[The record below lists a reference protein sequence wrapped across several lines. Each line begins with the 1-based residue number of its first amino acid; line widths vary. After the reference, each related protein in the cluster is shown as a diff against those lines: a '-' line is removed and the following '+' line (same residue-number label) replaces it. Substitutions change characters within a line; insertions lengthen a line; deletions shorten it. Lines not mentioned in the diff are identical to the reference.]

1 GRLKRIRGLD
11 PLHIVRFLDDFD
23 CKGLLAIVHRNINPH
38 TVMLMKQE
46 DQQNFTVKLTSFNS
60 AIPVGEVKSSS
71 VKQLVGY
78 RCPDVLVGLPISEAV
93 DMWSVGAVLSTL
105 FLGSPLFPQ
114 RCQYHLMKILV
125 ETLANPENEL
135 LSEGPNN
142 QLYFKST
149 EHTWTLKLD
158 PDVDSYEI
166 KLFASLLKKMLHLNP
181 ESRISPSEAL
191 QHPFLFYSK
200 EDNSSHDMV
209 SAPSEAAASS
219 SGDTVSPPDEGSE
232 SSASDEAAFL
242 ADAATSSTGD
252 TVSAPSEPSESST
265 SDAAAVVADAA
276 ASSSGDTVS
285 PPDEPSESSA
295 ILDTETTC
303 AEEHPAESP
312 EADLNESAVSSASPI
327 TVQTDLNDA
336 VSADQGP
343 AETPTT
349 AELNGE
355 VVAEAPDTRKAPRRP
370 LKRVRRFFGRVFR
383 SLCSCCS
390 VQVTE

>member
-1 GRLKRIRGLD
+1 
-11 PLHIVRFLDDFD
+11 
-23 CKGLLAIVHRNINPH
+23 
-38 TVMLMKQE
+38 
-46 DQQNFTVKLTSFNS
+46 
-60 AIPVGEVKSSS
+60 
-71 VKQLVGY
+71 
-78 RCPDVLVGLPISEAV
+78 
-93 DMWSVGAVLSTL
+93 MWSVGAVLSTL

-276 ASSSGDTVS
+276 ASSSGDTFS